1 MKTSNGMISQVQT
14 ENEHLRSRINDF
26 RATNAAYEQNL
37 HAERTAHSYTKETL
51 MEEKRLD
58 FDTIRQQQ
66 DVFRQWQADHMD
78 TQLNLE
84 LEKKQ
89 LAEMAAELDR
99 TQRKFHLVDSL
110 VDSWQFSWC
119 DVAPRR

>member
-1 MKTSNGMISQVQT
+1 
-14 ENEHLRSRINDF
+14 
-26 RATNAAYEQNL
+26 
-37 HAERTAHSYTKETL
+37 

-58 FDTIRQQQ
+58 FDTICQQQ
-66 DVFRQWQADHMD
+66 DVFRRSQADHMD
-78 TQLNLE
+78 TQRNLE

-110 VDSWQFSWC
+110 VDSWQFSWQLT
-119 DVAPRR
+119 V

>member
-1 MKTSNGMISQVQT
+1 
-14 ENEHLRSRINDF
+14 
-26 RATNAAYEQNL
+26 
-37 HAERTAHSYTKETL
+37 

-58 FDTIRQQQ
+58 FDTICQQQ
-66 DVFRQWQADHMD
+66 DVFHRLQADHMD
-78 TQLNLE
+78 TQRNLE
-84 LEKKQ
+84 LEKSQ